1 MKNIMALIMAS
12 CLVLGASAQTE
23 NEKSPF
29 TQVDPLY
36 IKPSEKNNIYIILEQ
51 NGKEINRNVMSMED
65 NHIYLR
71 NGIRKVLDEYQQK
84 EDLITYIPT
93 NREKEIIAYLEKI
106 SSNTEPVT
114 PQIREMSESLNL
126 NPEEQKYLFSRFIQK
141 ENLKASFENYSYGN
155 ISVSRL
161 TEEKNGVVI
170 QYYNEQPLTF
180 YSDKSIPKYPQTISV
195 SRYMSFNFL
204 NNDGTCQKVEVNKV
218 PYLNR
223 KNIKGDNFQQL
234 EVKVDIAL
242 CSKAQLI

>member
-114 PQIREMSESLNL
+114 SQIREMSESLNL

-161 TEEKNGVVI
+161 TEEKKWSC
-170 QYYNEQPLTF
+170 
-180 YSDKSIPKYPQTISV
+180 YSI
-195 SRYMSFNFL
+195 L
-204 NNDGTCQKVEVNKV
+204 
-218 PYLNR
+218 
-223 KNIKGDNFQQL
+223 
-234 EVKVDIAL
+234 
-242 CSKAQLI
+242 